1 MDKDFENI
9 DININDE
16 GMEQNFEP
24 IDDDKN
30 MGQNFENKNGNKKLA
45 KITYGVWGLVILLMG
60 LGVGLGVGNCMKDND
75 KDCDAYKDAIRKIDN
90 LQEKRL
96 KAAERIFMLRDSLND
111 VNSRLE
117 DCENSKVNKSRSV
130 KRTSNARR
138 VVQPKAQRYSTSST
152 EITLKN
158 QAKNDG
164 DVIVGNSCGGS
175 NNTRITLEQGAV
187 NNGTIYVNNGCSDC
201 GKVEVKVQDKKK
213 KCKTYEING
222 YIIVTKQK
230 VNSR

>member
-1 MDKDFENI
+1 MDKDFEN
-9 DININDE
+9 
-16 GMEQNFEP
+16 
-24 IDDDKN
+24 KN
-30 MGQNFENKNGNKKLA
+30 SNEKLA

-96 KAAERIFMLRDSLND
+96 KSAERIFMLRDSLND

-138 VVQPKAQRYSTSST
+138 VVQPKAQRYGTSST